1 LRADAATRNMRG
13 CASPAGSG
21 SNRKHGLNTHNTGPV
36 QTGSHQIGRAK
47 SVFCRSKVNGH
58 VIAAERLE
66 ETLQI
71 CVQMWSDDDSPYV
84 GKHYRLE
91 RTLNSPQALSR
102 PHPPVLIGGAGER
115 KTLRLVAQ

>member
-1 LRADAATRNMRG
+1 MRRPAIREVAHHQRVPAAKSHARSQYAQHRTRSDGFAPDLPR
-13 CASPAGSG
+13 
-21 SNRKHGLNTHNTGPV
+21 
-36 QTGSHQIGRAK
+36 QK

-102 PHPPVLIGGAGER
+102 PHAPVLIGGAGER